1 MKVDIVVNGR
11 VVGTATVKVE
21 MPDLVRTRHAVTD
34 TAVLNAAI
42 GSQAEAW
49 YCMGEVKLVSKA

>member
-21 MPDLVRTRHAVTD
+21 MPESARTRHGVTD
-34 TAVLNAAI
+34 AAVLNAAM
-42 GSQAEAW
+42 GSETQTW
-49 YCMGEVKLVSKA
+49 YCMGDVKLVSKA